1 MPVPGLLW
9 HSHHPPL
16 PRSRSRMLKKPG
28 NTKKVEAKAKV
39 EKARV

>member
-1 MPVPGLLW
+1 
-9 HSHHPPL
+9 
-16 PRSRSRMLKKPG
+16 MLKKPG